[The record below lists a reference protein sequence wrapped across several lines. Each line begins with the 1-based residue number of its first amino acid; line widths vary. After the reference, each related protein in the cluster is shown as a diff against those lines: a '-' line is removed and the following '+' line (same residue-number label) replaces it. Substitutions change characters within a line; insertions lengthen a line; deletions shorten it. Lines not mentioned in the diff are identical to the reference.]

1 MTYLGLK
8 DVLRQG
14 WVNAGVESPESV
26 AAHSWGMAI
35 LALKLC
41 PADLNLEHVL
51 KLCLV
56 HDLPEVIV
64 GDLTPQDD
72 VSTKSEDERAAM
84 EHLAPEWVSLFDE
97 YENQTTPEAVFV
109 KSLDKLDM
117 ALQAKV
123 YMNRSEL
130 DLEQFIESAKKT
142 LGDHELLRYLHLC
155 FTKIKLRKRS
165 TKPTETK
172 SGTAEVQANQS
183 APKVLEVGLG
193 LDVSSSEWYTTAGF
207 QDA

>member
-1 MTYLGLK
+1 MAYLGLK

-26 AAHSWGMAI
+26 AAHSWGMAV

-41 PADLNLEHVL
+41 PEGLNLEHVL

-72 VSTKSEDERAAM
+72 VSTKSADERAAM
-84 EHLAPEWVSLFDE
+84 EQLAPEWVSLFDE

-123 YMNRSEL
+123 YMNRSDL
-130 DLEQFIESAKKT
+130 DLEQFIQSARKT
-142 LGDHELLRYLHLC
+142 LGDHELLR
-155 FTKIKLRKRS
+155 
-165 TKPTETK
+165 
-172 SGTAEVQANQS
+172 
-183 APKVLEVGLG
+183 
-193 LDVSSSEWYTTAGF
+193 
-207 QDA
+207 

>member
-1 MTYLGLK
+1 MREDLMSYLGLK

-14 WVNAGVESPESV
+14 WVNAGVDSPESV

-41 PADLNLEHVL
+41 PADLSLEHVL

-56 HDLPEVIV
+56 HDLPEVMV

-84 EHLAPEWVSLFDE
+84 EQLAPEWVPLFDE

-142 LGDHELLRYLHLC
+142 LGDHELLR
-155 FTKIKLRKRS
+155 
-165 TKPTETK
+165 
-172 SGTAEVQANQS
+172 
-183 APKVLEVGLG
+183 
-193 LDVSSSEWYTTAGF
+193 
-207 QDA
+207 

>member
-1 MTYLGLK
+1 MREDLMKYLGLK

-41 PADLNLEHVL
+41 PANLNLEHVL

-72 VSTKSEDERAAM
+72 VSTKSADERAAM
-84 EHLAPEWVSLFDE
+84 ERLAPEWVSLFDE
-97 YENQTTPEAVFV
+97 YENQSTPEAVFV
-109 KSLDKLDM
+109 KTLDKLDM

-123 YMNRSEL
+123 YMRRSDL
-130 DLEQFIESAKKT
+130 NLEQFIESARKT
-142 LGDHELLRYLHLC
+142 LGDHDLLR
-155 FTKIKLRKRS
+155 
-165 TKPTETK
+165 
-172 SGTAEVQANQS
+172 
-183 APKVLEVGLG
+183 
-193 LDVSSSEWYTTAGF
+193 
-207 QDA
+207 

>member
-1 MTYLGLK
+1 MREDLMKYLGLK

-41 PADLNLEHVL
+41 PANLNLEHVL

-72 VSTKSEDERAAM
+72 VSTKSADERAAM
-84 EHLAPEWVSLFDE
+84 ERLAPEWVSLFDE
-97 YENQTTPEAVFV
+97 YENQSTPEAVFV

-123 YMNRSEL
+123 YMSRSEL
-130 DLEQFIESAKKT
+130 DLEEFIESAKKT
-142 LGDHELLRYLHLC
+142 LGDHELLR
-155 FTKIKLRKRS
+155 
-165 TKPTETK
+165 
-172 SGTAEVQANQS
+172 
-183 APKVLEVGLG
+183 
-193 LDVSSSEWYTTAGF
+193 
-207 QDA
+207 

>member
-41 PADLNLEHVL
+41 PANLNLEHVL

-72 VSTKSEDERAAM
+72 VSTKSADERAAM
-84 EHLAPEWVSLFDE
+84 ERLAPEWVSLFDE
-97 YENQTTPEAVFV
+97 YENQSTPEAVFV
-109 KSLDKLDM
+109 KTLDKLDM

-123 YMNRSEL
+123 YMRRSDL
-130 DLEQFIESAKKT
+130 NLEQFIESARKT
-142 LGDHELLRYLHLC
+142 LGDHDLLR
-155 FTKIKLRKRS
+155 
-165 TKPTETK
+165 
-172 SGTAEVQANQS
+172 
-183 APKVLEVGLG
+183 
-193 LDVSSSEWYTTAGF
+193 
-207 QDA
+207 

>member
-41 PADLNLEHVL
+41 PANLNLEHVL

-72 VSTKSEDERAAM
+72 VSTKSADERAAM
-84 EHLAPEWVSLFDE
+84 ERLAPEWVSLFDE
-97 YENQTTPEAVFV
+97 YENQSTPEAVFV

-130 DLEQFIESAKKT
+130 DLEEFIESARKT
-142 LGDHELLRYLHLC
+142 LGDHDLLR
-155 FTKIKLRKRS
+155 
-165 TKPTETK
+165 
-172 SGTAEVQANQS
+172 
-183 APKVLEVGLG
+183 
-193 LDVSSSEWYTTAGF
+193 
-207 QDA
+207 

>member
-1 MTYLGLK
+1 MREDLMAYLGLK

-26 AAHSWGMAI
+26 AAHSWGMAV

-41 PADLNLEHVL
+41 PEGLNLEHVL

-72 VSTKSEDERAAM
+72 VSTKSADERAAM
-84 EHLAPEWVSLFDE
+84 EQLAPEWVSLFDE
-97 YENQTTPEAVFV
+97 YEAQTTPEAVFV

-123 YMNRSEL
+123 YMNRSDL
-130 DLEQFIESAKKT
+130 DLEQFIESARKT
-142 LGDHELLRYLHLC
+142 LGDHELLR
-155 FTKIKLRKRS
+155 
-165 TKPTETK
+165 
-172 SGTAEVQANQS
+172 
-183 APKVLEVGLG
+183 
-193 LDVSSSEWYTTAGF
+193 
-207 QDA
+207 

>member
-1 MTYLGLK
+1 MREDLMTYLGLK

-41 PADLNLEHVL
+41 PANLNLEHVL

-72 VSTKSEDERAAM
+72 VSTKSADERAAM
-84 EHLAPEWVSLFDE
+84 ERLAPEWVSLFDE
-97 YENQTTPEAVFV
+97 YENQSTPEAVFV

-130 DLEQFIESAKKT
+130 DLEEFIESARKT
-142 LGDHELLRYLHLC
+142 LGDHDLLR
-155 FTKIKLRKRS
+155 
-165 TKPTETK
+165 
-172 SGTAEVQANQS
+172 
-183 APKVLEVGLG
+183 
-193 LDVSSSEWYTTAGF
+193 
-207 QDA
+207 

>member
-1 MTYLGLK
+1 MRDDLKTYLGLK

-41 PADLNLEHVL
+41 PGDLNLEHVL

-64 GDLTPQDD
+64 GDLTPFDD
-72 VSTKSEDERAAM
+72 VSTKSADERAAM
-84 EHLAPEWVSLFDE
+84 EQIAPEWVFLFDE

-109 KSLDKLDM
+109 KRLDKLDM

-123 YMNRSEL
+123 YMERT
-130 DLEQFIESAKKT
+130 DLNLNQFIESARKT
-142 LGDHELLRYLHLC
+142 LGDHDLLR
-155 FTKIKLRKRS
+155 
-165 TKPTETK
+165 
-172 SGTAEVQANQS
+172 
-183 APKVLEVGLG
+183 
-193 LDVSSSEWYTTAGF
+193 
-207 QDA
+207 

>member
-14 WVNAGVESPESV
+14 WVNAGVQSPESV

-41 PADLNLEHVL
+41 PANLNLEHVL

-72 VSTKSEDERAAM
+72 VSAKSADERAAM
-84 EHLAPEWVSLFDE
+84 ERNLNGCRCLTNTRTNPRLKLCLSVPWTNWTWPCKQKCTCV
-97 YENQTTPEAVFV
+97 AVFEPRAV
-109 KSLDKLDM
+109 H
-117 ALQAKV
+117 
-123 YMNRSEL
+123 RE
-130 DLEQFIESAKKT
+130 
-142 LGDHELLRYLHLC
+142 R
-155 FTKIKLRKRS
+155 
-165 TKPTETK
+165 P
-172 SGTAEVQANQS
+172 
-183 APKVLEVGLG
+183 
-193 LDVSSSEWYTTAGF
+193 
-207 QDA
+207 QDAG

>member
-41 PADLNLEHVL
+41 PAELNLEHVL

-84 EHLAPEWVSLFDE
+84 ERLAPEWVSLFDE

-142 LGDHELLRYLHLC
+142 LGDHELLR
-155 FTKIKLRKRS
+155 
-165 TKPTETK
+165 
-172 SGTAEVQANQS
+172 
-183 APKVLEVGLG
+183 
-193 LDVSSSEWYTTAGF
+193 
-207 QDA
+207 

>member
-1 MTYLGLK
+1 MREDLMTYLGLK

-41 PADLNLEHVL
+41 PANLNLEHVL

-72 VSTKSEDERAAM
+72 VSTKSADERAAM
-84 EHLAPEWVSLFDE
+84 ERLAPEWVSLFDE

-109 KSLDKLDM
+109 KTLDKLDM

-123 YMNRSEL
+123 YMRRSDL
-130 DLEQFIESAKKT
+130 NLEQFIESARKT
-142 LGDHELLRYLHLC
+142 LGDHDLLR
-155 FTKIKLRKRS
+155 
-165 TKPTETK
+165 
-172 SGTAEVQANQS
+172 
-183 APKVLEVGLG
+183 
-193 LDVSSSEWYTTAGF
+193 
-207 QDA
+207 